1 MFNSSL
7 NQWLKCRELHQSA
20 VDRPPA
26 NEPTEQFRCESPHLL
41 CGPRGRSPL
50 ASRHS
55 RTVSLRRFY
64 STDLVIQLG
73 KEPANIWLQMITAKL
88 MTNTIIIC
96 AAFPL
101 ASCWAWHVTVVA
113 SAAPCLARF
122 PSACVFAV
130 TNLNRWRYFGVVEE
144 NANIEDFRKLLW
156 RIFWHTWTHT
166 QEQFNSYMETP
177 LRIHIIR
184 YSLIQANKRY
194 LLYSG
199 FGLQ

>member
-20 VDRPPA
+20 VVLQQMRK
-26 NEPTEQFRCESPHLL
+26 TEQFCCESPHLL
-41 CGPRGRSPL
+41 CGTRGRSPL

-73 KEPANIWLQMITAKL
+73 KEPANIRLQTITAKL
-88 MTNTIIIC
+88 MTNNIIIC

-101 ASCWAWHVTVVA
+101 ASCWAQHATVA
-113 SAAPCLARF
+113 AGAAPCLARF
-122 PSACVFAV
+122 PPACVFAV
-130 TNLNRWRYFGVVEE
+130 ANLNRWRYFGAVEE
-144 NANIEDFRKLLW
+144 KCKYVRKLLW

-166 QEQFNSYMETP
+166 HERFNSYMETP
-177 LRIHIIR
+177 LRIHTIR

-194 LLYSG
+194 LLYSR